1 MILAIVTCAFI
12 GGYAA
17 SIYTWPKV
25 KVLVNGAQYEASAL
39 KAKADA
45 IIKAVKS

>member
-1 MILAIVTCAFI
+1 MTFSLVIAAFI

-25 KVLVNGAQYEASAL
+25 KVLVNGAQYEAAAL

-45 IIKAVKS
+45 IIKAVKA